1 MGKWEFGMSEI
12 KVIRAIDE
20 RYSALA
26 EKTCCLSCGGAFGL
40 SDVRPGET
48 AVDLGSG
55 KGADVLKMAGIVGK
69 TGFAYGVDTAQGMLA
84 AARRN
89 AEKMGIENA
98 KFIESTFDNIQLADG
113 IADLVI
119 SNCSINH
126 AADKPKVWSEV
137 FRILKPGGRF
147 VVSDIYA
154 SAEVPE
160 EYRNDPEAVAE
171 CWAGAVT
178 RTVYLTT
185 LEETGFDRIRILEE
199 SVPYP
204 KGKIEVSSFTVTGK
218 KPGGGCSCCK

>member
-1 MGKWEFGMSEI
+1 MNI
-12 KVIRAIDE
+12 KGIKAIDE
-20 RYSALA
+20 RYSGLA
-26 EKTCCLSCGGAFGL
+26 EKACCLSCGGAMGL
-40 SDVRPGET
+40 SDVRPGEI

-55 KGADVLKMAGIVGK
+55 KGADVLKMAGIVGER
-69 TGFAYGVDTAQGMLA
+69 GFAYGIDTAQGMLA

-89 AEKMGIENA
+89 AEKMGIANA
-98 KFIESTFDNIQLADG
+98 AFVESTFENLQLEDG

-154 SAEVPE
+154 SAPVPAE
-160 EYRNDPEAVAE
+160 FRDDPEAVAE

-178 RTVYLTT
+178 KEVYLST
-185 LEETGFDRIRILEE
+185 LADTGFDRIRILEE
-199 SVPYP
+199 SLPYP
-204 KGKIEVSSFTVTGK
+204 KGQIEVSSMTVTGK
-218 KPGGGCSCCK
+218 KPGGGCGCCK

>member
-1 MGKWEFGMSEI
+1 MSDI
-12 KVIRAIDE
+12 KVIKAIDE

-26 EKTCCLSCGGAFGL
+26 EKSCCLSCGGALGL

-89 AEKMGIENA
+89 AEKLGVENA
-98 KFIESTFDNIQLADG
+98 AFVESSFESIQLKDDL
-113 IADLVI
+113 ADLVI

-147 VVSDIYA
+147 VVSDIY
-154 SAEVPE
+154 SSVEVPA
-160 EYRNDPEAVAE
+160 EYRDDPEAVAE

-178 RTVYLTT
+178 REVYLAT
-185 LEETGFDRIRILEE
+185 LVETGFDRIRVLEE
-199 SVPYP
+199 SVPYA
-204 KGKIEVSSFTVTGK
+204 KGKIEVSSFTVTGR